1 MSASNN
7 DISFSEVENLLENK
21 KEEEPKI
28 TEIKEEEPTQEE
40 QEEKQQEEQEEK
52 QNEEKKV
59 TIDESKNE
67 VKEVEPKKTFED
79 TVVEYLKDHQIKL
92 LLATITNSNS
102 VNIGYCQS
110 ITQMATHF
118 TKLDIH
124 YDIITIQ
131 NEEITSRGKNC
142 VIAKLLSDVSYTHLM
157 FIDTN
162 ITFSWKNICN
172 LIMNDK
178 DISGGAYPHR
188 NVNYAK
194 LAKVISE
201 SEEIS
206 QSNLLAKSMDYH
218 FNPKLYEEKLEI
230 TEEEASE
237 SKSTTQQKINIENNM
252 VEVKTM
258 DSGFMI
264 LKRQA
269 LEKMVDKLGIFL
281 KYNNNY
287 KEYSNKQLN
296 EHFYSFFERE
306 RSDQGYLSEDIVF
319 CNRWIK
325 CGGQLWID
333 LQVNL
338 NANYTVENTGSLYLS
353 VAEK

>member
-1 MSASNN
+1 MNSNN
-7 DISFSEVENLLENK
+7 NTPFSEVEKIPNDKNEDNEDNEVEAG
-21 KEEEPKI
+21 KEVERDERN
-28 TEIKEEEPTQEE
+28 E
-40 QEEKQQEEQEEK
+40 QSNQ
-52 QNEEKKV
+52 EKKV

-67 VKEVEPKKTFED
+67 VIEINKLSLQKTFEE

-92 LLATITNSNS
+92 LLATITPSNS

-110 ITQMATHF
+110 MTQLASHF
-118 TKLDIH
+118 TKLGIQ
-124 YDIITIQ
+124 YNIVTIQ
-131 NEEITSRGKNC
+131 NEAITSRGKNC
-142 VIAKLLSDVSYTHLM
+142 VIAKLLSDTSYTHLM

-178 DISGGAYPHR
+178 EVSGGAYPHR
-188 NVNYAK
+188 NINYTK
-194 LAKVISE
+194 LARVISE
-201 SEEIS
+201 NEEIS

-218 FNPKLYEEKLEI
+218 FNPKLYEEKLEV
-230 TEEEASE
+230 TEEEAS
-237 SKSTTQQKINIENNM
+237 KGNSTSQQKINIENNM
-252 VEVKTM
+252 IEVRTL
-258 DSGFMI
+258 DSGFMM
-264 LKRQA
+264 LKRQV

-281 KYNNNY
+281 KFNNSY
-287 KEYSNKQLN
+287 KEYSNKELN

-306 RSDQGYLSEDIVF
+306 RNEQDYLTEDTVF
-319 CNRWIK
+319 CNRWGK

-353 VAEK
+353 VIEK

>member
-1 MSASNN
+1 MSSNN
-7 DISFSEVENLLENK
+7 DIKFSEVEELLANN

-28 TEIKEEEPTQEE
+28 SLINENMNEEVIEEVIEEVKEEV
-40 QEEKQQEEQEEK
+40 K
-52 QNEEKKV
+52 EKKV

-67 VKEVEPKKTFED
+67 VKEVEQKKTFEELLID
-79 TVVEYLKDHQIKL
+79 YLKTNEVKL
-92 LLATITNSNS
+92 LIATITNSNS
-102 VNIGYCQS
+102 VSIGYCQS
-110 ITQMATHF
+110 MTQMATHF
-118 TKLDIH
+118 TKLDIN

-131 NEEITSRGKNC
+131 NERINSRGKNC
-142 VIAKLLSDVSYTHLM
+142 VIAKLLSDASYTHLL

-162 ITFSWKNICN
+162 ITFTWKNICN

-178 DISGGAYPHR
+178 EVSGGAYPQR
-188 NVNYAK
+188 NINYSK
-194 LAKVISE
+194 LAKVISDN
-201 SEEIS
+201 EEIS

-218 FNPKLYEEKLEI
+218 FNPKLYEEEVEV
-230 TEEEASE
+230 TEEEVKE
-237 SKSTTQQKINIENNM
+237 GKPTKQQKINIDNNM
-252 VEVKTM
+252 IEVKTM

-281 KYNNNY
+281 KFNNNY
-287 KEYSNKQLN
+287 KEYGSEELN
-296 EHFYSFFERE
+296 DHFYSFFERE
-306 RSDQGYLSEDIVF
+306 RTEQGYLTEDTVF

-353 VAEK
+353 VVEK

>member
-1 MSASNN
+1 MSSNN
-7 DISFSEVENLLENK
+7 NIEFSEVEELLANN

-28 TEIKEEEPTQEE
+28 SLINENMNEEVKEEVKEE
-40 QEEKQQEEQEEK
+40 VE
-52 QNEEKKV
+52 NEKKV

-67 VKEVEPKKTFED
+67 VTDIATEKPFEELLID
-79 TVVEYLKDHQIKL
+79 YLKTNEVKL
-92 LLATITNSNS
+92 LIATITNSNNVS
-102 VNIGYCQS
+102 IGYCQS
-110 ITQMATHF
+110 MTQLATHF
-118 TKLDIH
+118 TKLDIN
-124 YDIITIQ
+124 YDIVTIQ
-131 NEEITSRGKNC
+131 NERINSRGKNC
-142 VIAKLLSDVSYTHLM
+142 IIAKLLSDTSYTHLL

-162 ITFSWKNICN
+162 ITFTWKNICN
-172 LIMNDK
+172 LIMNNK
-178 DISGGAYPHR
+178 EVSGGAYPQR
-188 NVNYAK
+188 NINYSK
-194 LAKVISE
+194 LAKVISDNK
-201 SEEIS
+201 EIS

-218 FNPKLYEEKLEI
+218 FNPKLYEEEVEV
-230 TEEEASE
+230 TEEEA
-237 SKSTTQQKINIENNM
+237 KKGKPTKQQKINIDNNM
-252 VEVKTM
+252 IEVKTM

-281 KYNNNY
+281 KFNNNY
-287 KEYSNKQLN
+287 KEYSSEELN
-296 EHFYSFFERE
+296 DHFYSFFERE
-306 RSDQGYLSEDIVF
+306 RTEQGYLTEDTVF